1 MHEMA
6 LAQSIVE
13 IVRDQAH
20 KGSFTCVRAVKV
32 SIGALSYVDPH
43 ALEFGFEIVA
53 RGTIAEGAVLQIDC
67 PAGSA
72 RCTACHKVFSVSA
85 HGEPCPGCGQY
96 AWLVVGG
103 DEMRVVELEVE

>member
-13 IVRDQAH
+13 IVREQARV
-20 KGSFTCVRAVKV
+20 GSFTSVRSVKLC
-32 SIGALSYVDPH
+32 IGALSYVEPH

-53 RGTIAEGAVLQIDC
+53 RGTIAEGAVLKIDR

-72 RCTACHKVFSVSA
+72 RCSACNRVFSVSA